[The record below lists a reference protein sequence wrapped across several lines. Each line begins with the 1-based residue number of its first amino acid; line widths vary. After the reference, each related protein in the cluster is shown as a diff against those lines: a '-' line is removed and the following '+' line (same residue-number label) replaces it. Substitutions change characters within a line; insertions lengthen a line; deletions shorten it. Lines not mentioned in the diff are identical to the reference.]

1 MNSKV
6 VTKCE
11 NSGSFS
17 WETPDPTSI
26 SHTKGKALGSVKD
39 FTMHTLSDMYAVN
52 FTMLDKGLSSL
63 ISDEVADGQNLL

>member
-11 NSGSFS
+11 NSGPFS
-17 WETPDPTSI
+17 WETLDRTSV

-52 FTMLDKGLSSL
+52 FTMLDINNYRL
-63 ISDEVADGQNLL
+63 IRKSFNDIET